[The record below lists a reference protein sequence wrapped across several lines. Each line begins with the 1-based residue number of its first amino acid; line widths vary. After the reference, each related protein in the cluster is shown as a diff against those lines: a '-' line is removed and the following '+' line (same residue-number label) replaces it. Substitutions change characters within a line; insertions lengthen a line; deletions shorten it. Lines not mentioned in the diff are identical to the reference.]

1 MNPIRLLMSIS
12 FAVCPLTASS
22 SYAQPL
28 IPAETSQFRVAAG
41 DDRLLIFHMEQQ
53 IAEYV
58 FRDSTILRPYFAGL
72 CTNDGIPVSRNHPPV
87 VGNDDTDHDT
97 MHPGLW
103 MGFGDFGGSDF
114 WRNKGRISHL
124 KFLKSPTA
132 DGNQLSFDTESEVM
146 SADGMRLCLLI
157 SRFVLLKLDSNWLLS
172 WEAEFHS
179 NSSEIAFGDQE
190 EMGFGARVATQITEK
205 RGGQITSSAGLS
217 TATATWGQ
225 PAAWCDYS
233 GQITNQPA
241 GITLMAASDNFRESW
256 WHNRDYGVFVAN
268 PFGRAAM
275 KQGDASRVPVTPGT
289 PFRMRFGACIHSG
302 VDYKP
307 ASAFE
312 RFDAMT
318 KH

>member
-1 MNPIRLLMSIS
+1 MNRVFLVVIVSLAVCLLSAPES
-12 FAVCPLTASS
+12 FAQQVASDES
-22 SYAQPL
+22 SP
-28 IPAETSQFRVAAG
+28 FRIAAG
-41 DDRLLIFHMEQQ
+41 DDRLVIFHLEQQ

-72 CTNDGIPVSRNHPPV
+72 RTINGLQVSRNHPPV
-87 VGNDDTDHDT
+87 AGTDEVDHDT

-132 DGNQLSFDTESEVM
+132 DGNQLAFDTESEVV
-146 SADGMRLCLLI
+146 SPDGKRLCLMT
-157 SRFVLLKLDSNWLLS
+157 SRFTVLKLGSDWLLS
-172 WEAEFHS
+172 WEAEFHT
-179 NSSEIAFGDQE
+179 NSEEIAFGDQE
-190 EMGFGARVATQITEK
+190 EMGFGARVATEITEK
-205 RGGQITSSAGLS
+205 RGGQITSSTGLS
-217 TATATWGQ
+217 TAEATWGQ
-225 PAAWCDYS
+225 PAVWCDYS
-233 GQITNQPA
+233 GQIGNQPA

-275 KQGDASRVPVTPGT
+275 KQGDASRVPVVPGT

-302 VDYKP
+302 ADYKP
-307 ASAFE
+307 ADAFE
-312 RFDAMT
+312 RFDAMM
-318 KH
+318 K

>member
-1 MNPIRLLMSIS
+1 MSLIRLVISIS
-12 FAVCPLTASS
+12 FAVCLLTASGS
-22 SYAQPL
+22 RAQQVTPVEAS
-28 IPAETSQFRVAAG
+28 IFRVAAS
-41 DDRLLIFHMEQQ
+41 DDRLVISLADQQ

-58 FRDSTILRPYFAGL
+58 FRDSTILRPYFAQLRTTSGL
-72 CTNDGIPVSRNHPPV
+72 QVSRNHPPV
-87 VGNDDTDHDT
+87 AGTDDTDHDT

-124 KFLKSPTA
+124 RFLKSPTA
-132 DGNQLSFDTESEVM
+132 NGDQLSFETESEVV
-146 SADGMRLCLLI
+146 SADGMRLCLMT
-157 SRFVLLKLDSNWLLS
+157 SRIQLLKLDANWLLS

-179 NSSEIAFGDQE
+179 NSNEIAFGDQE
-190 EMGFGARVATQITEK
+190 EMGFGARVATEITEK
-205 RGGQITSSAGLS
+205 RGGQITSSAGLI
-217 TATATWGQ
+217 TAKATWGQ
-225 PAAWCDYS
+225 PASWCDYS

-275 KQGDASRVPVTPGT
+275 KQGDASRVPVIPGT
-289 PFRMRFGACIHSG
+289 PFRIRFGACIHSG
-302 VDYKP
+302 EDYKP
-307 ASAFE
+307 AAAFE

-318 KH
+318 K